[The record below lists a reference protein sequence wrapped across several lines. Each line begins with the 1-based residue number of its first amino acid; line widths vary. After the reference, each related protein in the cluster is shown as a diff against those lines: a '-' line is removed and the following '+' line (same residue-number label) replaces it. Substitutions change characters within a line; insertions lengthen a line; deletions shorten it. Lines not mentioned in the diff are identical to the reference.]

1 MKMKKLATCMLAMF
15 MAVAV
20 LCGFAG
26 KEVQAE
32 EVDKNAPVIEYN
44 KEYSHNLNNNGYV
57 WYKVNTLNY
66 SAVYNLHL
74 KNIDCYRGATDP
86 ALYTYIYD
94 ADGREIAAWSKW
106 KGADDD
112 NWIKLQGNST
122 YYIKMHVT
130 IWDEIGNFKFC
141 LSYEADVSDTKEEAT
156 SYAYGTKL
164 YENVKVNHD
173 NDWYVIKTESYPAYY
188 NIWVKNIDLHYGAA
202 DSPLHLFLYDAD
214 GSEKMRKVLW
224 KGGEINQWIK
234 LEPNSTYYIKMYTR
248 IWDPGSYCFSI
259 SPEAD
264 VVDEIGATAPVL
276 TNGVE
281 NAGTFRAKDDVDC
294 FQFTTPKQAVV
305 CDVTLKNVDASNIT
319 AEILDTDGVSV
330 YKLTIASGKTETGKI
345 KLKSNRTYYLKMSTA
360 AAGNYNFTVTTKK
373 ESGDKKKQAET
384 IKLKKNNARSID
396 SNDDVDWFKIKIK
409 KTKKYKVTLKNINF
423 AGGYKKIV
431 KAYVYKGSKR
441 VKTIEATVGKSKS
454 SKIKMKKGTYYIKVV
469 SDGASMGDYKL
480 RVK

>member
-1 MKMKKLATCMLAMF
+1 MLAMF
-15 MAVAV
+15 MAVVV

-44 KEYSHNLNNNGYV
+44 KEYSYTLNNNGYV

-66 SAVYNLHL
+66 SAAYNLHL
-74 KNIDCYRGATDP
+74 KNIDCYKFGSPKT
-86 ALYTYIYD
+86 LYAHIYD
-94 ADGREIAAWSKW
+94 VDGREIAVWSKE
-106 KGADDD
+106 KGQDDD
-112 NWIKLQGNST
+112 NWIKLQSNST
-122 YYIKMHVT
+122 YYIKVQVNVGSQA
-130 IWDEIGNFKFC
+130 GNFKFS
-141 LSYEADVSDTKEEAT
+141 LSYEADVSDTKETAT
-156 SYAYGTKL
+156 SYVYGTKL
-164 YENVKVNHD
+164 YENVKTKED

-188 NIWVKNIDLHYGAA
+188 NIWAKNIDLYKFG
-202 DSPLHLFLYDAD
+202 SPETLYVYVYDAD
-214 GSEKMRKVLW
+214 GAQKMLKKLG
-224 KGGEINQWIK
+224 KGEEINTWIK
-234 LEPNSTYYIKMYTR
+234 LEPNSIYYIDMYGRTQNT
-248 IWDPGSYCFSI
+248 GSYCFSI
-259 SPEAD
+259 TPEAD
-264 VVDEIGATAPVL
+264 VVDEIGATAPIL
-276 TNGVE
+276 TSGE
-281 NAGTFRAKDDVDC
+281 EIAGTFRAKNDVDC
-294 FQFTTPKQAVV
+294 FKFKTPKHAVV

-330 YKLTIASGKTETGKI
+330 YKLTTASGKTETGKI

-469 SDGASMGDYKL
+469 SDGASMGNYKL
-480 RVK
+480 QVK